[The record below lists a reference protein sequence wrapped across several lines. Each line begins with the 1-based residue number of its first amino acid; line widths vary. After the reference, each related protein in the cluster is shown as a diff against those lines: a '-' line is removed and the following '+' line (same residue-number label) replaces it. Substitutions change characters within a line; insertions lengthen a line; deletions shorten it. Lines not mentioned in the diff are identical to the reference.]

1 MGSLHMRMFSL
12 HPPCRAGWKCW
23 KVNAL
28 GVTLNQLHELILRHG
43 PQCLGGSPGGLR
55 QGRRVCK
62 NKCEYAE
69 DQLQLLGPQSF
80 VEGWVQ
86 VSALLQMA
94 EATGSEEGEVLRG
107 MGGPSRQMDNQG
119 FN

>member
-1 MGSLHMRMFSL
+1 MRMFSL

-43 PQCLGGSPGGLR
+43 PQCLGGSPEGLR

-94 EATGSEEGEVLRG
+94 EATGSEEGEVTEYA
-107 MGGPSRQMDNQG
+107 GGYGRAQQTDG
-119 FN
+119 